1 MKTNV
6 ANGFG
11 VQLMMRFLL
20 CLTLFAVAPAWSA
33 DKLTPERVD
42 TLMAVFGRLDPVVVN
57 ANDKLKAAL
66 GQLLDATRGETRFVV
81 LVKKFSVKGREADL
95 LTVAMKHPNDAAGV
109 EALQLVLV
117 GKEGGAILKKVLLGT
132 DAKAAEGVAV
142 ALSNSTHAKA
152 RELLQ
157 PLVIAPKV
165 AGPVRKA
172 AVRGLARTEAGA
184 KQILAWAK
192 AGELPANARFTAS
205 TELSTARWPAVK
217 AEAAKVLPLPFGLN
231 AKPLPPV
238 SVLAK
243 RRGDVKRGEEVFFRA
258 AVLCARCHQVNGK
271 GIEVGPALSEIG
283 DKLPRSELYESILDP
298 SSGISFG
305 YEAWTVVLKNGQE
318 AFGVIVSDAAEELAI
333 KQITGVV
340 ARFKKSEIR
349 LRQQSSLSIMP
360 AGLQAAMSEQ
370 DLVDL
375 VEYLASLK
383 KK

>member
-42 TLMAVFGRLDPVVVN
+42 TLMAVFGRLDPAVVN

-66 GQLLDATRGETRFVV
+66 GQLLDATRGETRFVG

-184 KQILAWAK
+184 KL
-192 AGELPANARFTAS
+192 
-205 TELSTARWPAVK
+205 
-217 AEAAKVLPLPFGLN
+217 
-231 AKPLPPV
+231 
-238 SVLAK
+238 
-243 RRGDVKRGEEVFFRA
+243 
-258 AVLCARCHQVNGK
+258 GK
-271 GIEVGPALSEIG
+271 G
-283 DKLPRSELYESILDP
+283 R
-298 SSGISFG
+298 
-305 YEAWTVVLKNGQE
+305 
-318 AFGVIVSDAAEELAI
+318 
-333 KQITGVV
+333 
-340 ARFKKSEIR
+340 
-349 LRQQSSLSIMP
+349 
-360 AGLQAAMSEQ
+360 
-370 DLVDL
+370 
-375 VEYLASLK
+375 
-383 KK
+383 